1 MAKLHSSMFSQNFV
15 SMSKELFNDKTNPR
29 VKILAQ
35 KVCVLPLIVHGS
47 PTHLQIIHC
56 T

>member
-1 MAKLHSSMFSQNFV
+1 MAKPRSSMFSQNFV
-15 SMSKELFNDKTNPR
+15 SMSKELFNDKTNSW
-29 VKILAQ
+29 VKIWTQ
-35 KVCVLPLIVHGS
+35 KGVHLTFDNSWS